1 MDKKKQKLAE
11 AMTEKTGKK
20 VMKRDRTGRWV
31 VALMFGLLMVGTAPV
46 VGAEEQS
53 QEQEVEIE
61 EVAEQ
66 ATVVSA
72 DPSDAIMWVA
82 NTPEQV
88 ATEIDSQSD
97 EKDQDPLSDYTIVWG
112 DTLWAISLATG
123 TTVEELA
130 ENNNIENPDL
140 IYAGDLLTLAD
151 GTVIRVGEEVAQGEE
166 QESTQEVAETPQ
178 AEQESTQGQVA
189 QTPQDEQ
196 DDASTHG
203 STVNDSNTTEQN
215 DVEDEQDTGNF
226 GAVDGDV
233 DKHPDPVVDTP
244 PVVDNGTDNEE
255 QDSDEQDNG
264 SDVGNGSDEQE
275 DETPVEEEPEDEE
288 PEDEEPEDETPVEEE
303 PEDEEPED
311 EEPEIVEENPVEPEA
326 PAVEEETEPE
336 IEQEGNT
343 GEDVDNLEPTE
354 TDIVPET
361 DVPEVNETDP
371 EVQEPQDPEEG
382 EEQAPVITIAERTE
396 TYDIDYKLITR
407 PNPELPVG
415 EERVVQEGNFGK
427 LTKTYKVTYRDGE
440 EVNVEYVGETVTTA
454 PVNTIIEYG
463 TYVEPQPEISTSTRT
478 VTEQI
483 GYTEVIRENPNMYV
497 GEEVVV
503 QEGSYGE
510 VVSKYKITYQDG
522 EVVATDFISE
532 EITKEPVN
540 TIIDRGTKPVES
552 TKTRTETEVVPF
564 ETETRNN
571 SDMFEGETRV
581 AQEGLNGERTITYEQ
596 TYIRGEF
603 DSEKQVSSKITKQP
617 VNKIVEVGTKK
628 KPVITTETVTKTE
641 TIAFGEDREYSAL
654 LEGGDEKVLREGVNG
669 EQEVVYEQVYED
681 GVLVE
686 TREISRVTTR
696 QPINKRVQYG
706 LEFTINNQLF
716 AQEMLVLVN
725 NLRESVGVSALK
737 YDSTLQTGTDIRA
750 QEIIGTF
757 SHTRPDGR
765 HLITAFGYEEP
776 NYYLGENIASNFG
789 QAPWVED
796 TSRTFESYMAE
807 RFFNQWKDSKG
818 HYDNMVDEGY
828 VTFATSTA
836 KSGKIKFTS
845 VQIFGT
851 KSR

>member
-88 ATEIDSQSD
+88 ATEIEKQSD
-97 EKDQDPLSDYTIVWG
+97 EKDQDPLTDYTIVWG
-112 DTLWAISLATG
+112 DTLSVIAQVTG
-123 TTVEELA
+123 SSVEELA
-130 ENNNIENPDL
+130 ELNNIENVDL
-140 IYAGDLLTLAD
+140 IYAGADLVLAD

-166 QESTQEVAETPQ
+166 QESTQEVVETPQ

-196 DDASTHG
+196 DDESTPG
-203 STVNDSNTTEQN
+203 STDNDSNTSEQN

-275 DETPVEEEPEDEE
+275 DETPVEEEPEDE
-288 PEDEEPEDETPVEEE
+288 TPVEEE
-303 PEDEEPED
+303 PEVEEPV
-311 EEPEIVEENPVEPEA
+311 IVEENPVEPEA
-326 PAVEEETEPE
+326 PVEEEETEPE
-336 IEQEGNT
+336 VEQEGVSP
-343 GEDVDNLEPTE
+343 EDVEVPEESE

-361 DVPEVNETDP
+361 VVPEVNETDP

-382 EEQAPVITIAERTE
+382 EEQAPVITTAERTE

-641 TIAFGEDREYSAL
+641 TIAFGEDREYSAF
-654 LEGGDEKVLREGVNG
+654 LEGGEEKVLREGREG
-669 EQEVVYEQVYED
+669 EQEVVYEQVFKD

-686 TREISRVTTR
+686 TREISRVTIR

-750 QEIIGTF
+750 REVMDVF

-765 HLITAFGYEEP
+765 HFITAFGYSLP
-776 NYYLGENIASNFG
+776 NYYLGENIASNYG
-789 QAPWVED
+789 QASWVED

-807 RFFNQWKDSKG
+807 LFFNQWKNSKG
-818 HYDNMVDEGY
+818 HYDNMVHEDY

-836 KSGKIKFTS
+836 KSGKMEFKS